1 MATARASSSH
11 HERAPYYSRERSA
24 IRKERSGEPRFQEWK
39 RHAITRER
47 SANRRRARPLPL
59 HADESRR
66 LVVSSSRRAH
76 RHTHAH
82 TNKHTR
88 SPPRLLARDD
98 EVERT
103 RHLAKASAIE
113 ALNAVEKQRDD
124 NRKLADAIKHEGAA
138 MGKQRKLEEDLKT
151 MVNQQLVREVAHVR
165 SHAPHE
171 AKVHER

>member
-1 MATARASSSH
+1 MVESLGSRGDGARVVASRESAILQQGAERHPEGKERRTTLPRMEAPRH
-11 HERAPYYSRERSA
+11 HEGAERESSEGAPPSPS
-24 IRKERSGEPRFQEWK
+24 
-39 RHAITRER
+39 
-47 SANRRRARPLPL
+47 RRR
-59 HADESRR
+59 
-66 LVVSSSRRAH
+66 VSSSRRAH

-82 TNKHTR
+82 TNKHAR

-171 AKVHER
+171 AKVH